1 MQRQESAFHTFYRRN
16 TDTVRLLLVTVLI
29 FIAMSSLSN
38 RFLRTN
44 NFLSMGYQIPELG
57 LYSIAMMLVMITGGR
72 DLSIV
77 GIGNLACI
85 VAGLMMRDGYAAG
98 LTGSAM
104 TTNILTAVGT
114 ALVVGVLC
122 GLFNGI
128 VVAFSGLPALMVTM
142 ATSYIFIGIG
152 VVLTDGEAISKVYPE
167 FVHLGNSTL
176 LGMPIPLWVLIAA
189 LIVTWVLL
197 NKTRYGFEVK
207 MVGSNPVASRF
218 SGINNHSVLIKTYLI
233 SGILCA
239 ICGLEIL
246 ARTDSAKA
254 DYAFTYTFQA
264 ILCAVL
270 GATNPNGGFGK
281 VSSLTLSLISLQL
294 LSSGFNMLRLGGQFK
309 EFAWG
314 VLLLVVLSANFLSEE
329 FTRRRS
335 IARMSRRTLAAT
347 EANGDT

>member
-1 MQRQESAFHTFYRRN
+1 MQHQESAVYSFYRRN
-16 TDTVRLLLVTVLI
+16 TDTVRLLLVTVII
-29 FIAMSSLSN
+29 FISMASLSN
-38 RFLRTN
+38 RFLRPN

-85 VAGLMMRDGYAAG
+85 VAGLIMRDGYAAG
-98 LTGSAM
+98 LTGGAM
-104 TTNILTAVGT
+104 TSNILVAVGA
-114 ALVVGVLC
+114 ALLVGVLC

-128 VVAFSGLPALMVTM
+128 VVAFTGLSPLMVTM

-167 FVHLGNSTL
+167 FVYLGNSTA
-176 LGMPIPLWVLIAA
+176 LGLPVPLWLLIFA
-189 LIVTWVLL
+189 LAIVWVVL
-197 NKTRYGFEVK
+197 NKTRYGFELK

-218 SGINNHSVLIKTYLI
+218 SGINIHSVLIKTYLI

-239 ICGLEIL
+239 VCGLEIL

-281 VSSLTLSLISLQL
+281 ISCLTLSLISLQL

-329 FTRRRS
+329 VSRRRFV
-335 IARMSRRTLAAT
+335 ARMSKRMTAASEG
-347 EANGDT
+347 EAGT